1 MKNLS
6 LIVVMV
12 LMGASSAFSQILEP
26 VKWQFGSKK
35 INDKEAVVFMRA
47 VIDKGWHIYSMNVE
61 DGGPIKTSFTFA
73 SSSDFSLIGNTA
85 EPKPKVKYEDVF
97 GMDVAYF
104 NNEVVFQQRV
114 KLNKGQTTV
123 RGVVE
128 FMACDAE
135 QCLPPDEVPFAI
147 VIK

>member
-6 LIVVMV
+6 LIVVMMLIGV
-12 LMGASSAFSQILEP
+12 SGAFAQILEP
-26 VKWQFGSKK
+26 VKWQFGARK
-35 INDKEAVVFMRA
+35 INDKEAVVFMKA
-47 VIDKGWHIYSMNVE
+47 VIDNGWHIYSMNVE

-73 SSSDFSLIGNTA
+73 SSEDFSLIGKTA
-85 EPKPKVKYEDVF
+85 EPTPKTKYEDVF

-104 NNEVVFQQRV
+104 NNEVVFQQRI

-147 VIK
+147 AIK

>member
-26 VKWQFGSKK
+26 VKWQFVAKK
-35 INDKEAVVFMRA
+35 INDKEAVVYMKA
-47 VIDKGWHIYSMNVE
+47 MIDKGWHIYSLNVA
-61 DGGPIKTSFTFA
+61 DGGPIKTSFKFA
-73 SSSDFSLIGNTA
+73 PSNDFSLVGKPM
-85 EPKPKVKYEDVF
+85 EPKPKTKYEEVF

-135 QCLPPDEVPFAI
+135 QCLPPEEYAFAV

>member
-26 VKWQFGSKK
+26 VKWEFGSKK

-61 DGGPIKTSFTFA
+61 DGGPIKTSFAFA
-73 SSSDFSLIGNTA
+73 SSSDFSLIGKTA

-135 QCLPPDEVPFAI
+135 QCLPP
-147 VIK
+147 

>member
-6 LIVVMV
+6 LIVVMMLIGV
-12 LMGASSAFSQILEP
+12 SGAFAQILEP
-26 VKWQFGSKK
+26 VKWQFGARK
-35 INDKEAVVFMRA
+35 INDKEAVVFMKA
-47 VIDKGWHIYSMNVE
+47 VIDNGWHIYSMNVE

-73 SSSDFSLIGNTA
+73 SSQDFSLIGKTA
-85 EPKPKVKYEDVF
+85 EPTPKTKYEDVF

-104 NNEVVFQQRV
+104 NNEVVFQQRI

-135 QCLPPDEVPFAI
+135 QCLPPDEIPFAI
-147 VIK
+147 AIK